1 MWWQTAP
8 SQLSPQA
15 PGLSARDSSRVC
27 VTVEL
32 LLSSLPAAH
41 DIAFGSIPG
50 ETRLSGARH
59 GAGRLASCRAE
70 RFSPRAFQGR
80 QYLVAYAAALARLV
94 AATVCWHAAVAS
106 TPRALHAARGN
117 RLAACQSA
125 DTVCRHWP
133 CGARAPARIPLTD
146 HGASDHLA
154 CWEIDTRRT
163 CQWSAP
169 ARLCRLVFLL

>member
-1 MWWQTAP
+1 MWRPTAP
-8 SQLSPQA
+8 RQLSPQA
-15 PGLSARDSSRVC
+15 PGLPARDSSRVC

-32 LLSSLPAAH
+32 LLPSLPAAH
-41 DIAFGSIPG
+41 HVAFGSIPG
-50 ETRLSGARH
+50 ATRLSGARH

-70 RFSPRAFQGR
+70 RFSPRAFQVR
-80 QYLVAYAAALARLV
+80 QYLVAHVAALARLV
-94 AATVCWHAAVAS
+94 AATVCWHSPVAS

-125 DTVCRHWP
+125 GTVFRHWP

-146 HGASDHLA
+146 HGQADHLA
-154 CWEIDTRRT
+154 CWELNTRRT